1 MRRRE
6 ARDGHAVGRGAD
18 VIEADF
24 FAEMD
29 ARRVAAM
36 FAADAELDAVTGR
49 PTTGRGEVDELADPL
64 DVEADEGV
72 GDEDALVDILGQESA
87 RVVAADADRRLGQVV
102 GAKADRKSTRLNSSH

>member
-1 MRRRE
+1 MRLLFFFYLYGDH
-6 ARDGHAVGRGAD
+6 RDLLVLTHSFPTRLSSD
-18 VIEADF
+18 L
-24 FAEMD
+24 

-72 GDEDALVDILGQESA
+72 GDEDALVDILGQESRSEER
-87 RVVAADADRRLGQVV
+87 RVGKECV
-102 GAKADRKSTRLNSSH
+102 STCRSRWAPYH